1 MSLNRLFN
9 FTLRI
14 AATVAGAATSAIA
27 QCAMCKANIANAEN
41 AAEVSG
47 RMNSAVLVLLIPT
60 LLVIGGI
67 VRLVFKYRHSIND
80 ESSSSNSYVHC
91 RPSDSYVH
99 CRPSD
104 AQRNSQ

>member
-1 MSLNRLFN
+1 MSFNRLVN
-9 FTLRI
+9 FTMRMAATI
-14 AATVAGAATSAIA
+14 AATAIHASA

-60 LLVIGGI
+60 LLVIGGLI
-67 VRLVFKYRHSIND
+67 RLVFKYRHPVND
-80 ESSSSNSYVHC
+80 KFSSPN
-91 RPSDSYVH
+91 PYVH